1 MALYVPEK
9 ADRGAAPIMLVRSH
23 TATDSPEANHRFGAS
38 GHPSAQGAPMK
49 PTTPD
54 RIRNVA
60 LISHGGAGKTS
71 LAEAMLL
78 DAGAI
83 QRLGSVDAGTTVLDW
98 DPDEHKRNQSVNLG
112 IASVEHDGTRITIV
126 DTPGYA
132 DFQADVVEALAAVDA
147 AIVVIDASAGVEV
160 GTEEVWKL
168 ADARALPR
176 MVFINKM
183 DRENANY
190 DATLDGLKARFGPKI
205 APVYLPIGSAESFT
219 GYVDVVEEHATVY
232 ENGSP
237 REVPIP
243 SELEGIEHSR
253 RDALVEAAAEASDE
267 LMEKYLEGEPFTDA
281 EIEAALHKGT
291 REGSVVPV
299 FVGSALQNIGVRELI
314 SMIVKHVPSPAEV
327 GSRQTVDGTEITPDP
342 NGPFVAQVFKATAD
356 PFVGRLTYFRVVS
369 GSLAGQGHVFNVN
382 RREEERIG
390 NLLGVQGKDQE
401 NLPKVGPGDIAAVAK
416 LTSTMAGDTLVADRA
431 KAVELAPLAFPAPS
445 LQVAIEPESKADL
458 DKLGQALHRLAEEEP
473 AIGIRREEGTGE
485 TILTAMGDAHVDV
498 IVERLKRKFGASVKT
513 TTPRVPYRET
523 IKQAARID
531 NKFKRQTGGHGQY
544 GHVVI
549 EFAPAEMGTGF
560 QFGDKIVG
568 GVVPKQYI
576 PAVEKGLREAMAE
589 GVLAGY
595 PVVDLQATLVDGSYH
610 TVDSSEMAFKVAASQ
625 ALKKA
630 FDAGSPTLL
639 EPIIEV
645 DIVVPDEYMGDV
657 MGQITSKRGHVL
669 GMDSADGLQHLKAQV
684 PQAEMFH
691 YATELRSITQG
702 RGRFSWK
709 LDHYAEV
716 PHNIADKVVAE
727 AAASNGHGPER
738 GH

>member
-1 MALYVPEK
+1 
-9 ADRGAAPIMLVRSH
+9 
-23 TATDSPEANHRFGAS
+23 
-38 GHPSAQGAPMK
+38 MK
-49 PTTPD
+49 PTSPD
-54 RIRNVA
+54 KIRNVA

-71 LAEAMLL
+71 LAEAMLF

-83 QRLGSVDAGTTVLDW
+83 SRLGTVEAGTTALDW
-98 DPDEHKRNQSVNLG
+98 DPDEHKRSQSINLAIG
-112 IASVEHDGTRITIV
+112 SLEHDGVRITIV

-168 ADARALPR
+168 ADARGLPR

-190 DATLDGLKARFGPKI
+190 DATLDALKARFGPKI
-205 APVYLPIGSAESFT
+205 APVYLPIGAAESFK
-219 GYVDVVEEHATVY
+219 GYVDVIEEHATIY
-232 ENGSP
+232 EGGKP
-237 REVPIP
+237 KEVPIP
-243 SELEGIEHSR
+243 DDLAGIEHSR
-253 RDALVEAAAEASDE
+253 RDALVEAAAEASDD
-267 LMEKYLEGEPFTDA
+267 LMMKYLDGEAFTDE
-281 EIEAALHKGT
+281 EIETALHKGT

-299 FVGSALQNIGVRELI
+299 FVGSAIQNIGVRELL
-314 SMIVKHVPSPAEV
+314 SMIARHVPSPAEV
-327 GSRQTVDGTEITPDP
+327 GSRRTVDGKEITPDP
-342 NGPFVAQVFKATAD
+342 SAPFVAQVFKATAD

-369 GSLAGQGHVFNVN
+369 GSLSGQGHVYNVN
-382 RREEERIG
+382 RKEEERIG
-390 NLLGVQGKDQE
+390 NLLSVQGKDQE
-401 NLPKVGPGDIAAVAK
+401 NLATVGPGDIAAVAK
-416 LTSTMAGDTLVADRA
+416 LTSTHAGDTLVADKA
-431 KAVELAPLAFPAPS
+431 HAVELEPLAFPKPS

-458 DKLGQALHRLAEEEP
+458 DKLGQALHRLTEEEP
-473 AIGIRREEGTGE
+473 AIEIRREEGTGE
-485 TILTAMGDAHVDV
+485 TVLTAMGDAHVDV
-498 IVERLKRKFGASVKT
+498 IVDRLKRKFGAAVKT
-513 TTPRVPYRET
+513 ATPRVPYRET
-523 IKQAARID
+523 IRQAARID
-531 NKFKRQTGGHGQY
+531 NKYKRQTGGHGQY

-549 EFAPAEMGTGF
+549 EFAPAEMGEGF
-560 QFGDKIVG
+560 AFGDKIVG

-576 PAVEKGLREAMAE
+576 PAVEKGLREAMSE

-630 FDAGSPTLL
+630 FEAASPALL
-639 EPIIEV
+639 EPILEV

-669 GMDSADGLQHLKAQV
+669 GMDSADGMQHLKAQV

-709 LDHYAEV
+709 VDHYAEV
-716 PHNIADKVVAE
+716 PHAIAEKVIAE
-727 AAASNGHGPER
+727 ASSNGHGAER
-738 GH
+738 AGH

>member
-1 MALYVPEK
+1 
-9 ADRGAAPIMLVRSH
+9 
-23 TATDSPEANHRFGAS
+23 
-38 GHPSAQGAPMK
+38 MK

-54 RIRNVA
+54 KIRNVA

-71 LAEAMLL
+71 LAEAMLF

-83 QRLGSVDAGTTVLDW
+83 TRLGTVEAGTTALDW
-98 DPDEHKRNQSVNLG
+98 DPDEHRRTQSINLAV
-112 IASVEHDGTRITIV
+112 ASLEHDGTRITIV

-147 AIVVIDASAGVEV
+147 AIVVVDASAGVEV
-160 GTEEVWKL
+160 GTEEVWRL
-168 ADARALPR
+168 AEERGLPR
-176 MVFINKM
+176 MIFINKM

-190 DATLDGLKARFGPKI
+190 DATLDALKARFGAKI
-205 APVYLPIGSAESFT
+205 APVYLPIGSADSFR
-219 GYVDVVEEHATVY
+219 GYVDVIEEHANVY
-232 ENGSP
+232 EGGKP
-237 REVPIP
+237 KEVPIP
-243 SELEGIEHSR
+243 PELEGIEHTR

-267 LMEKYLEGEPFTDA
+267 LMMKYLEGEPFSDE
-281 EIEAALHKGT
+281 EIEAAVHKGT

-299 FVGSALQNIGVRELI
+299 FVGSATQNIGVRELL
-314 SMIVKHVPSPAEV
+314 SMIVKHIPSPAEV
-327 GSRQTVDGTEITPDP
+327 GTRRTADGKEIAPDP
-342 NGPFVAQVFKATAD
+342 SGPFVAQVFKATAD

-369 GSLAGQGHVFNVN
+369 GTLSGQGHVYNAT

-390 NLLGVQGKDQE
+390 NLLSVHGKDTE
-401 NLPKVGPGDIAAVAK
+401 TLTKVGPGDIAAVAK
-416 LTSTMAGDTLVADRA
+416 LNSTHAGDTLVAD
-431 KAVELAPLAFPAPS
+431 KSGAVELASLSFPAPS

-458 DKLGQALHRLAEEEP
+458 DKLGQALHRLEEEEP
-473 AIGIRREEGTGE
+473 SVRIHREDGTGE

-498 IVERLKRKFGASVKT
+498 IVDRLKRKFGASVKT
-513 TTPRVPYRET
+513 ATPRVPYRET
-523 IKQAARID
+523 IRQAARID
-531 NKFKRQTGGHGQY
+531 NKYKRQTGGHGQY

-560 QFGDKIVG
+560 AFGDRIVG

-576 PAVEKGLREAMAE
+576 PAVEKGLREAMSE

-630 FDAGSPTLL
+630 FDAASPALL
-639 EPIIEV
+639 EPILEV

-669 GMDSADGLQHLKAQV
+669 GMDSLEGMQHLRAQV

-716 PHNIADKVVAE
+716 PHNIADKVVAD
-727 AAASNGHGPER
+727 AASNGHGAER
-738 GH
+738 AGH

>member
-1 MALYVPEK
+1 M
-9 ADRGAAPIMLVRSH
+9 
-23 TATDSPEANHRFGAS
+23 
-38 GHPSAQGAPMK
+38 Q

-71 LAEAMLL
+71 LAEAMLF

-83 QRLGSVDAGTTVLDW
+83 SRLGSVEAGTATLDW
-98 DPDEHKRNQSVNLG
+98 DPDEHKRNQSINLAIG
-112 IASVEHDGTRITIV
+112 SLEHEGTRITIV

-147 AIVVIDASAGVEV
+147 VIVVIDASAGVEV
-160 GTEEVWKL
+160 GTEEVWRL
-168 ADARALPR
+168 ADQRRLPR

-190 DATLDGLKARFGPKI
+190 DATLDQLKARFGPKI
-205 APVYLPIGSAESFT
+205 APVYLPIGSAEKFR
-219 GYVDVVEEHATVY
+219 GYVDVIEEHATIY
-232 ENGSP
+232 DGGTPN
-237 REVPIP
+237 EVPIP
-243 SELEGIEHSR
+243 EDLEGIEHTR
-253 RDALVEAAAEASDE
+253 RDALVEAAAEASDD
-267 LMEKYLEGEPFTDA
+267 LMMKYLDGESFSDA
-281 EIEAALHKGT
+281 EIEAAVHKGT

-299 FVGSALQNIGVRELI
+299 FVGSALKNIGVRELLA
-314 SMIVKHVPSPAEV
+314 MIVKHVPSPAEV
-327 GSRQTVDGTEITPDP
+327 GSRTTADGKQIDPDP
-342 NGPFVAQVFKATAD
+342 SGPFVAQVFKATAD
-356 PFVGRLTYFRVVS
+356 PFVGRLTYFRVIS
-369 GSLAGQGHVFNVN
+369 GSLGGQGHVYNVN
-382 RREEERIG
+382 RREEERVG
-390 NLLGVQGKDQE
+390 NLLSIQGKETD
-401 NLPKVGPGDIAAVAK
+401 NLSKVGPGDIAAVAK

-431 KAVELAPLAFPAPS
+431 KAVQLLPFAFPAPS

-458 DKLGQALHRLAEEEP
+458 DKLGQALHRLTEEEP
-473 AIGIRREEGTGE
+473 AVLIRREDGTGE

-498 IVERLKRKFGASVKT
+498 IVDRLKRKFGAAVRT
-513 TTPRVPYRET
+513 ATPRVPYRET
-523 IKQAARID
+523 IRQAARID

-549 EFAPAEMGTGF
+549 EFAPGEMGTGF
-560 QFGDKIVG
+560 QFGDRIVG

-630 FDAGSPTLL
+630 FDAGQPALL
-639 EPIIEV
+639 EPILEV

-657 MGQITSKRGHVL
+657 MGQITSKRGHVM

-702 RGRFSWK
+702 RGRFSWTI
-709 LDHYAEV
+709 DHYAEV

-727 AAASNGHGPER
+727 AAASNGHAPER

>member
-1 MALYVPEK
+1 
-9 ADRGAAPIMLVRSH
+9 
-23 TATDSPEANHRFGAS
+23 
-38 GHPSAQGAPMK
+38 MK

-98 DPDEHKRNQSVNLG
+98 DPDEQKRNQSINLG
-112 IASVEHDGTRITIV
+112 IASIEHDGTRITIV

-147 AIVVIDASAGVEV
+147 VIVVVDASAGVEV

-168 ADARALPR
+168 ADARGLPR

-205 APVYLPIGSAESFT
+205 APVYLPIGSAESFI
-219 GYVDVVEEHATVY
+219 GYVDVIEEHATVY

-237 REVPIP
+237 KEVPIP
-243 SELEGIEHSR
+243 AELEGIEHSR

-267 LMEKYLEGEPFTDA
+267 LMEKYLEGEAFTDE

-327 GSRQTVDGTEITPDP
+327 GSRQTVDGKEITPDP

-356 PFVGRLTYFRVVS
+356 PFVGRLTYFRVVA
-369 GSLAGQGHVFNVN
+369 GSLTGQGHVYNAN

-390 NLLGVQGKDQE
+390 NLLAIQGKEQE

-416 LTSTMAGDTLVADRA
+416 LTSTMAGDTLVADRS
-431 KAVELAPLAFPAPS
+431 KAVELSPLAFPAPS

-458 DKLGQALHRLAEEEP
+458 DKLGQALHRLVEEEP

-513 TTPRVPYRET
+513 ATPRVPYRET
-523 IKQAARID
+523 IRREARAHGRY
-531 NKFKRQTGGHGQY
+531 KKQTGGRG
-544 GHVVI
+544 
-549 EFAPAEMGTGF
+549 
-560 QFGDKIVG
+560 QFGDCHIVIAPTPEVEYEFIDKIVG
-568 GVVPKQYI
+568 GVIPQGFR
-576 PAVEKGLREAMAE
+576 PAVDKGIQEAMHHGE
-589 GVLAGY
+589 LAGA
-595 PVVDLQATLVDGSYH
+595 PVQGVRVELVDGSYH
-610 TVDSSEMAFKVAASQ
+610 TVDSSEMAFKI
-625 ALKKA
+625 
-630 FDAGSPTLL
+630 AGSMAWKDAYLAADPVLL
-639 EPIIEV
+639 EPIMELEV
-645 DIVVPDEYMGDV
+645 SVPDDVVGAVNGDLN
-657 MGQITSKRGHVL
+657 SR
-669 GMDSADGLQHLKAQV
+669 
-684 PQAEMFH
+684 
-691 YATELRSITQG
+691 
-702 RGRFSWK
+702 RGRLQGMEPLGGMTSIK
-709 LDHYAEV
+709 AEV
-716 PHNIADKVVAE
+716 PMAELLTYSQSLTSMTGGRGDYSMHFLRYEEVPTHVAQKVIEETKRERE
-727 AAASNGHGPER
+727 AAAKA
-738 GH
+738 

>member
-1 MALYVPEK
+1 
-9 ADRGAAPIMLVRSH
+9 
-23 TATDSPEANHRFGAS
+23 
-38 GHPSAQGAPMK
+38 MK

-71 LAEAMLL
+71 LAEAMLF

-83 QRLGSVDAGTTVLDW
+83 TRLGTVEAGTTTLDW
-98 DPDEHKRNQSVNLG
+98 DPDEHRRTQSINLA
-112 IASVEHDGTRITIV
+112 IASLEHEGTRITIV

-160 GTEEVWKL
+160 GTEEVWRL
-168 ADARALPR
+168 AEERGLPR
-176 MVFINKM
+176 MIFINKM

-190 DATLDGLKARFGPKI
+190 DATLDALKARFGAKI
-205 APVYLPIGSAESFT
+205 APVYLPIGSADSFR
-219 GYVDVVEEHATVY
+219 GYVDVIEEHANVY
-232 ENGSP
+232 EGGKP
-237 REVPIP
+237 KEVPIP
-243 SELEGIEHSR
+243 PELEGIEHTR

-267 LMEKYLEGEPFTDA
+267 LMMKYLEGEPFSDE
-281 EIEAALHKGT
+281 EIEAAVHKGT

-299 FVGSALQNIGVRELI
+299 FVGSATRNIGVRELL
-314 SMIVKHVPSPAEV
+314 SMIAKHIPSPAEV
-327 GSRQTVDGTEITPDP
+327 GARRTADGREVGPDP
-342 NGPFVAQVFKATAD
+342 AGPFVAQVFKATAD

-369 GSLAGQGHVFNVN
+369 GTLAGQGHVYNAT
-382 RREEERIG
+382 RKEDERVG
-390 NLLGVQGKDQE
+390 NLLSVHGKDTE
-401 NLPKVGPGDIAAVAK
+401 TLTKVGPGDIAAVAK
-416 LTSTMAGDTLVADRA
+416 LSTTHAGDTLVAD
-431 KAVELAPLAFPAPS
+431 KAHAIELAPLTFPTPS

-458 DKLGQALHRLAEEEP
+458 DKLGQALHRLEEEEP
-473 AIGIRREEGTGE
+473 SVRIHREEGTGE

-498 IVERLKRKFGASVKT
+498 IVDRLKRKFGASVKT
-513 TTPRVPYRET
+513 ATPRVPYRET
-523 IKQAARID
+523 IRQAARID
-531 NKFKRQTGGHGQY
+531 NKYKRQTGGHGQY

-576 PAVEKGLREAMAE
+576 PAVEKGLREAMSE

-630 FDAGSPTLL
+630 FDAASPALL
-639 EPIIEV
+639 EPILEV

-669 GMDSADGLQHLKAQV
+669 GMDSVDGMQHLKAQV

-716 PHNIADKVVAE
+716 PHNIADKVVAD
-727 AAASNGHGPER
+727 AASNGHGADR
-738 GH
+738 AGH

>member
-1 MALYVPEK
+1 
-9 ADRGAAPIMLVRSH
+9 
-23 TATDSPEANHRFGAS
+23 
-38 GHPSAQGAPMK
+38 MK

-54 RIRNVA
+54 KIRNVA

-71 LAEAMLL
+71 LAEAMLF

-83 QRLGSVDAGTTVLDW
+83 SRLGTVEAGTTTLDW
-98 DPDEHKRNQSVNLG
+98 DPDEHKRSQSINLAIG
-112 IASVEHDGTRITIV
+112 SIEHDGVRITIV

-147 AIVVIDASAGVEV
+147 VIVVIDASSGVEV
-160 GTEEVWKL
+160 GTEEVWRL
-168 ADARALPR
+168 ADARGLPR

-190 DATLDGLKARFGPKI
+190 DAALDQLKGRFGPKI
-205 APVYLPIGSAESFT
+205 APVYLPIGAADSFR
-219 GYVDVVEEHATVY
+219 GYVDVIEEHASVY
-232 ENGSP
+232 EGGKAK
-237 REVPIP
+237 EVPIP
-243 SELEGIEHSR
+243 PELEGMEHTR
-253 RDALVEAAAEASDE
+253 RDALVEAAAEASDD
-267 LMEKYLEGEPFTDA
+267 LMMKYLEGEPFTDE
-281 EIEAALHKGT
+281 EIEAAVHKGT

-299 FVGSALQNIGVRELI
+299 FVGSATQNIGVRELI

-327 GSRQTVDGTEITPDP
+327 GSRSTVDGTQITPDP
-342 NGPFVAQVFKATAD
+342 AGPFVAQVFKATAD

-369 GSLAGQGHVFNVN
+369 GTLTGQGHVYNAS
-382 RREEERIG
+382 RKEDERIG
-390 NLLGVQGKDQE
+390 NLLAVQGKETD
-401 NLPKVGPGDIAAVAK
+401 NVSKVGPGDIAAVAK
-416 LTSTMAGDTLVADRA
+416 LTSTHAGDTLVAD
-431 KAVELAPLAFPAPS
+431 KSQAVQLAPLSFPAPS
-445 LQVAIEPESKADL
+445 LQVSIEPESKADL
-458 DKLGQALHRLAEEEP
+458 DKLGQALHRLEEEEP
-473 AIGIRREEGTGE
+473 CVRIHREEGTGE
-485 TILTAMGDAHVDV
+485 TIMTAMGDAHVDV
-498 IVERLKRKFGASVKT
+498 IVDRLKRKFGASVT
-513 TTPRVPYRET
+513 TGTPRVPYRET
-523 IKQAARID
+523 IRQPARID

-560 QFGDKIVG
+560 QFGDRIVG

-576 PAVEKGLREAMAE
+576 PAVEKGLREAMSE

-630 FDAGSPTLL
+630 FEAASPALL
-639 EPIIEV
+639 EPILEV
-645 DIVVPDEYMGDV
+645 EIVVPDEYMGDV
-657 MGQITSKRGHVL
+657 MGQITAKRGQVL
-669 GMDSADGLQHLKAQV
+669 GMDSADGQQQLRAQV

-716 PHNIADKVVAE
+716 PHTIAEKVIAE
-727 AAASNGHGPER
+727 AGTNGAER

>member
-1 MALYVPEK
+1 
-9 ADRGAAPIMLVRSH
+9 
-23 TATDSPEANHRFGAS
+23 
-38 GHPSAQGAPMK
+38 MK
-49 PTTPD
+49 PTSPD
-54 RIRNVA
+54 RIRNIA

-71 LAEAMLL
+71 LAEAMLF

-83 QRLGSVDAGTTVLDW
+83 NRLGTVEAGTTVLDW
-98 DPDEHKRNQSVNLG
+98 DPDEQKRSQSINLG
-112 IASVEHDGTRITIV
+112 IGSIEHDGVRITIV

-132 DFQADVVEALAAVDA
+132 DFQSDVVEALAAVDA
-147 AIVVIDASAGVEV
+147 AIVVVDASSGVEV
-160 GTEEVWKL
+160 GTEQVWRL
-168 ADARALPR
+168 ADERNLPR

-190 DATLDGLKARFGPKI
+190 DATLDALKAHFGPKI
-205 APVYLPIGSAESFT
+205 APVYLPIGSADAFR
-219 GYVDVVEEHATVY
+219 GYVDVIEEHANVY
-232 ENGSP
+232 ENGAP
-237 REVPIP
+237 HEVPIP
-243 SELEGIEHSR
+243 EELEGIEHTR
-253 RDALVEAAAEASDE
+253 RDALVEAAAEASDD
-267 LMEKYLEGEPFTDA
+267 LMMKYLEGQAFTDE
-281 EIEAALHKGT
+281 EIEAAVHKGT
-291 REGSVVPV
+291 REGTVVPV
-299 FVGSALQNIGVRELI
+299 FVGSATRNIGVRELI
-314 SMIVKHVPSPAEV
+314 AMIAKHVPSPAEV
-327 GSRQTVDGTEITPDP
+327 GARTTVEGKEITPDP

-356 PFVGRLTYFRVVS
+356 PFVGRLTYFRVIS
-369 GSLAGQGHVFNVN
+369 GTLSPQGHVFNVN

-390 NLLGVQGKDQE
+390 NLLGIQGKDQE

-416 LTSTMAGDTLVADRA
+416 LTSTHAGDTLVAD
-431 KAVELAPLAFPAPS
+431 KAHAVQLPPFDFPDPS

-458 DKLGQALHRLAEEEP
+458 DKLGQALHRLEEEEP
-473 AIGIRREEGTGE
+473 CVRIHREEGTNE

-498 IVERLKRKFGASVKT
+498 IVDRLKRKFGASVRT
-513 TTPRVPYRET
+513 ATPRVPYRET
-523 IKQAARID
+523 IRNPARID

-549 EFAPAEMGTGF
+549 EFAPAEMGSGF

-576 PAVEKGLREAMAE
+576 PAVEKGLREAMSE

-630 FDAGSPTLL
+630 FDAASPALL
-639 EPIIEV
+639 EPILEV
-645 DIVVPDEYMGDV
+645 EVVVPDEYMGEV
-657 MGQITSKRGHVL
+657 MGQITAKRGQVL
-669 GMDSADGLQHLKAQV
+669 GMDSVEGQQHLRAQV

-716 PHNIADKVVAE
+716 PHTIAEKVVAE
-727 AAASNGHGPER
+727 AAKNGHGAER
-738 GH
+738 PGH

>member
-1 MALYVPEK
+1 
-9 ADRGAAPIMLVRSH
+9 
-23 TATDSPEANHRFGAS
+23 
-38 GHPSAQGAPMK
+38 MK

-54 RIRNVA
+54 KIRNVA

-71 LAEAMLL
+71 LAEALL
-78 DAGAI
+78 FDAGAI
-83 QRLGSVDAGTTVLDW
+83 SRLGTVEAGNTALDW
-98 DPDEHKRNQSVNLG
+98 DPDEQKRGQSINLAIG
-112 IASVEHDGTRITIV
+112 SLEHDGVRITIV

-132 DFQADVVEALAAVDA
+132 DFQADVIEALAAVDA
-147 AIVVIDASAGVEV
+147 VIVVVDASAGVEV
-160 GTEEVWKL
+160 GTDEVWRL
-168 ADARALPR
+168 ADARRLPR
-176 MVFINKM
+176 MVFVNKM

-190 DATLDGLKARFGPKI
+190 DATLDQLKARFGPKI
-205 APVYLPIGSAESFT
+205 APVYLPIGSAESFR
-219 GYVDVVEEHATVY
+219 GYVDVIEEHATIY
-232 ENGSP
+232 DGGTP
-237 REVPIP
+237 KEVPIP
-243 SELEGIEHSR
+243 AELEGIEHTR

-267 LMEKYLEGEPFTDA
+267 LMMKYLEGEPFSDE
-281 EIEAALHKGT
+281 EIEAAVHKGT

-299 FVGSALQNIGVRELI
+299 FVGSATKNIGVRELI
-314 SMIVKHVPSPAEV
+314 AMIVKHVPSPAEV
-327 GSRQTVDGTEITPDP
+327 GTRTSVDGKVIAPDP
-342 NGPFVAQVFKATAD
+342 AGPFVAQVFKATAD
-356 PFVGRLTYFRVVS
+356 PFVGRLTYFRVIS
-369 GSLAGQGHVFNVN
+369 GTLSGQGHVYNVN

-390 NLLGVQGKDQE
+390 NLLGVQGKEQE
-401 NLPKVGPGDIAAVAK
+401 TLASVGPGDIGAVAK
-416 LTSTMAGDTLVADRA
+416 LTSTGAGDTLVSDRA
-431 KAVELAPLAFPAPS
+431 HAIELPAFEFPSPS

-473 AIGIRREEGTGE
+473 AVRIRREDGTGE
-485 TILTAMGDAHVDV
+485 TILTAMGDSHVDV
-498 IVERLKRKFGASVKT
+498 IVDRLKRKFGAAVRT
-513 TTPRVPYRET
+513 ATPRVPYRET
-523 IKQAARID
+523 IRQAARID

-560 QFGDKIVG
+560 QFGTKIVG

-630 FDAGSPTLL
+630 FDAGEPTLL
-639 EPIIEV
+639 EPVLEV

-657 MGQITSKRGHVL
+657 VGQITSKRGHVL
-669 GMDSADGLQHLKAQV
+669 GMDSIDGMQHLKAQV

-709 LDHYAEV
+709 VDHYAEV
-716 PHNIADKVVAE
+716 PHNIADRVVAE
-727 AAASNGHGPER
+727 AAASNGHAPER

>member
-1 MALYVPEK
+1 
-9 ADRGAAPIMLVRSH
+9 
-23 TATDSPEANHRFGAS
+23 
-38 GHPSAQGAPMK
+38 MK

-54 RIRNVA
+54 KIRNVA

-71 LAEAMLL
+71 LAEAMLF

-83 QRLGSVDAGTTVLDW
+83 NRLGTVEAGTTALDW
-98 DPDEHKRNQSVNLG
+98 DPDEQKRGQSINLAIG
-112 IASVEHDGTRITIV
+112 SVEHEGVRITIV

-160 GTEEVWKL
+160 GTEEIWKL
-168 ADARALPR
+168 ADARGLPR
-176 MVFINKM
+176 LIFVNKM

-190 DATLDGLKARFGPKI
+190 DATLDQLKARFGPKI
-205 APVYLPIGSAESFT
+205 APVYLPIGSADSFR
-219 GYVDVVEEHATVY
+219 GYVDVIEEHATVY
-232 ENGSP
+232 ENGKP
-237 REVPIP
+237 AEVPIP
-243 SELEGIEHSR
+243 PELEGIEHTR

-267 LMEKYLEGEPFTDA
+267 LMEKYLEGEPLTDE
-281 EIEAALHKGT
+281 EIEAAMHKGT

-299 FVGSALQNIGVRELI
+299 FVGSATKNIGVRELI

-327 GSRQTVDGTEITPDP
+327 GSRTTADGRELAPDA
-342 NGPFVAQVFKATAD
+342 NAPFVAQVFKATAD

-369 GSLAGQGHVFNVN
+369 GSLGGQSHLYNVN

-390 NLLGVQGKDQE
+390 NFLAIQGKDQE
-401 NLPKVGPGDIAAVAK
+401 NLARVGPGDIAAVAK
-416 LTSTMAGDTLVADRA
+416 LNSTHAGDTLVAD
-431 KAVELAPLAFPAPS
+431 KASAVQLPPLEFPAPS
-445 LQVAIEPESKADL
+445 LQVAIEAESKGDL
-458 DKLGQALHRLAEEEP
+458 DKLGPALHRLAEEEP
-473 AIGIRREEGTGE
+473 AIRIHREDGTGQ

-498 IVERLKRKFGASVKT
+498 IVDRLKRKFGAAVKT
-513 TTPRVPYRET
+513 ATPRVPYRET
-523 IKQAARID
+523 IRQAARID
-531 NKFKRQTGGHGQY
+531 NRFKRQTGGHGQF

-549 EFAPAEMGTGF
+549 EFAPAEMGAGF

-589 GVLAGY
+589 GILAGY

-630 FDAGSPTLL
+630 FDAASPALL
-639 EPIIEV
+639 EPILEV

-702 RGRFSWK
+702 RGRFSWR

-716 PHNIADKVVAE
+716 PHSIAEKVVAE
-727 AAASNGHGPER
+727 ASHNGHGASER
-738 GH
+738 GGH

>member
-1 MALYVPEK
+1 M
-9 ADRGAAPIMLVRSH
+9 
-23 TATDSPEANHRFGAS
+23 
-38 GHPSAQGAPMK
+38 Q

-54 RIRNVA
+54 KIRNVA
-60 LISHGGAGKTS
+60 LVSHGGAGKTS
-71 LAEAMLL
+71 LAEAMLF

-83 QRLGSVDAGTTVLDW
+83 PRLGNVESGSTVLDW
-98 DPDEHKRNQSVNLG
+98 DPDEHKRGQSVNLAIG
-112 IASVEHDGTRITIV
+112 SLEHDGVRITVV

-132 DFQADVVEALAAVDA
+132 DFQADVIEALAAVDA
-147 AIVVIDASAGVEV
+147 VIVVIDASAGVEV
-160 GTEEVWKL
+160 GTEEVWRL
-168 ADARALPR
+168 ADERNLPR

-190 DATLDGLKARFGPKI
+190 DATLDALKARFGPKI
-205 APVYLPIGSAESFT
+205 APVYLPIGAAETFR
-219 GYVDVVEEHATVY
+219 GYVDVIEEHANVY
-232 ENGSP
+232 ENGKP
-237 REVPIP
+237 KEVPIP
-243 SELEGIEHSR
+243 PELEGIEHSR

-267 LMEKYLEGEPFTDA
+267 LMEKYLEGTPFTDA

-299 FVGSALQNIGVRELI
+299 FVGSATRNIGVRELTT
-314 SMIVKHVPSPAEV
+314 MIAKHVPSPAEI
-327 GSRQTVDGTEITPDP
+327 GSRRTVDGREITPDP
-342 NGPFVAQVFKATAD
+342 AEPFVAQVFKATAD
-356 PFVGRLTYFRVVS
+356 PFVGRLTYFRVIS
-369 GSLAGQGHVFNVN
+369 GTLSGQSHVYNAN
-382 RREEERIG
+382 RHEEERVG
-390 NLLGVQGKDQE
+390 NLLAVQGKDTE
-401 NLPKVGPGDIAAVAK
+401 NLPRVGPGDIAAVAK
-416 LTSTMAGDTLVADRA
+416 LTSTTAGDTLVADKA
-431 KAVELAPLAFPAPS
+431 HAVELASLDFPAPS
-445 LQVAIEPESKADL
+445 LQVSIEPESKADL

-473 AIGIRREEGTGE
+473 CVAIRREDGTGE

-498 IVERLKRKFGASVKT
+498 IVDRLKRKFGAAVT
-513 TTPRVPYRET
+513 TGTPRVPYRET
-523 IKQAARID
+523 IRQPARIE
-531 NKFKRQTGGHGQY
+531 NRYKRQTGGHGQY

-560 QFGDKIVG
+560 QFGDRIVG

-630 FDAGSPTLL
+630 FDMASPALL
-639 EPIIEV
+639 EPILVV
-645 DIVVPDEYMGDV
+645 DVVVPDEFMGDV

-669 GMDSADGLQHLKAQV
+669 GMDSIEGMQHLKAQV

-702 RGRFSWK
+702 RGRFSATV
-709 LDHYAEV
+709 DHYAEV
-716 PHNIADKVVAE
+716 PHAIADRVVAE
-727 AAASNGHGPER
+727 AASNGHGGPER

>member
-1 MALYVPEK
+1 
-9 ADRGAAPIMLVRSH
+9 
-23 TATDSPEANHRFGAS
+23 
-38 GHPSAQGAPMK
+38 MK

-71 LAEAMLL
+71 LAEAMLF

-83 QRLGSVDAGTTVLDW
+83 TRLGTVEAGTTTLDW
-98 DPDEHKRNQSVNLG
+98 DPDEHRRSQSVNLAIG
-112 IASVEHDGTRITIV
+112 SLEHDGVRVTIV

-147 AIVVIDASAGVEV
+147 AIIVIDASAGVEV
-160 GTEEVWKL
+160 GTEEVWRL
-168 ADARALPR
+168 AEARGLPR

-190 DATLDGLKARFGPKI
+190 DAALDGLKARFGPKI
-205 APVYLPIGSAESFT
+205 APVYLPIGAADSFR
-219 GYVDVVEEHATVY
+219 GYVDVIEEHANVY
-232 ENGSP
+232 EGGSP
-237 REVPIP
+237 KEVPIP
-243 SELEGIEHSR
+243 PELEGIEHTR

-267 LMEKYLEGEPFTDA
+267 LMEKYLEGEAFTDA

-291 REGSVVPV
+291 REGTVVPV
-299 FVGSALQNIGVRELI
+299 FVGSATKNIGVRELI
-314 SMIVKHVPSPAEV
+314 SMIVKHIPSPAEV
-327 GSRQTVDGTEITPDP
+327 GTRTTVDGTEITPDP
-342 NGPFVAQVFKATAD
+342 NGPFVAQVFKAIAD

-369 GSLAGQGHVFNVN
+369 GTLSGQGHVHNAN
-382 RREEERIG
+382 RREDERVG
-390 NLLGVQGKDQE
+390 NLLSVQGKE
-401 NLPKVGPGDIAAVAK
+401 TETVAKVGPGDIAAVAK
-416 LTSTMAGDTLVADRA
+416 LTSTHAGDTLVGDRA
-431 KAVELAPLAFPAPS
+431 HAVKLAPFDFPAPS

-458 DKLGQALHRLAEEEP
+458 DKLGQALHRLEEEEP
-473 AIGIRREEGTGE
+473 SIRIHREEGTGE

-498 IVERLKRKFGASVKT
+498 IVDRLKRKFGAAVRTS
-513 TTPRVPYRET
+513 TPRVPYRET
-523 IKQAARID
+523 IRQAARID
-531 NKFKRQTGGHGQY
+531 NRFKRQTGGHGQY

-630 FDAGSPTLL
+630 FDAASPALL
-639 EPIIEV
+639 EPILIV
-645 DIVVPDEYMGDV
+645 DIVVPDEIMGDV
-657 MGQITSKRGHVL
+657 MGQITGKRGHVL
-669 GMDSADGLQHLKAQV
+669 GMDSVEGMQHLKAQV

-702 RGRFSWK
+702 RGRFSWQI
-709 LDHYAEV
+709 DHYAEV
-716 PHNIADKVVAE
+716 PHTIADKVVAE
-727 AAASNGHGPER
+727 AAANGHQSER
-738 GH
+738 AGH

>member
-1 MALYVPEK
+1 
-9 ADRGAAPIMLVRSH
+9 
-23 TATDSPEANHRFGAS
+23 
-38 GHPSAQGAPMK
+38 MK

-54 RIRNVA
+54 KIRNVA

-71 LAEAMLL
+71 LAEAMLF

-83 QRLGSVDAGTTVLDW
+83 NRLGTVEAGTTALDW
-98 DPDEHKRNQSVNLG
+98 DPDEQKRGQSINLAIG
-112 IASVEHDGTRITIV
+112 SIEHEGVRITIV

-147 AIVVIDASAGVEV
+147 VIVVIDASAGVEV

-168 ADARALPR
+168 ADARGLPR
-176 MVFINKM
+176 MIFVNKM

-190 DATLDGLKARFGPKI
+190 DATLDQLKARFGPKI
-205 APVYLPIGSAESFT
+205 APVYLPIGSADSFR
-219 GYVDVVEEHATVY
+219 GYVDVIEEHATVY
-232 ENGSP
+232 EKGQP
-237 REVPIP
+237 TEVPIP
-243 SELEGIEHSR
+243 PELEGIEHSR

-267 LMEKYLEGEPFTDA
+267 LMEKYLEGESLSDT

-299 FVGSALQNIGVRELI
+299 FVGSATKNIGVRELI
-314 SMIVKHVPSPAEV
+314 NMVVKHVPSPAEV
-327 GSRQTVDGTEITPDP
+327 GVRTTVDGKQIDPDP
-342 NGPFVAQVFKATAD
+342 DGPFVAHVFKATAD
-356 PFVGRLTYFRVVS
+356 PFVGRLTYFRVIS
-369 GSLAGQGHVFNVN
+369 GSLAGQGHVYNVN
-382 RREEERIG
+382 RREDERVG
-390 NLLGVQGKDQE
+390 NLLSVQGKDQG
-401 NLPKVGPGDIAAVAK
+401 NVAKVGPGDIAAVAK
-416 LTSTMAGDTLVADRA
+416 LTSTSAGDTLVADRA
-431 KAVELAPLAFPAPS
+431 HAVELPALDFPVPS
-445 LQVAIEPESKADL
+445 LQVAIEAESKADL
-458 DKLGQALHRLAEEEP
+458 DKLGQALHRLAEEDP
-473 AIGIRREEGTGE
+473 GVQIRREEGTGE

-498 IVERLKRKFGASVKT
+498 IVDRLKRKFGASVRT
-513 TTPRVPYRET
+513 ATPRVPYRET
-523 IKQAARID
+523 IRQAARID
-531 NKFKRQTGGHGQY
+531 NKYKRQTGGHGQY

-560 QFGDKIVG
+560 EFGNKIVG

-595 PVVDLQATLVDGSYH
+595 PVVDLTATLVDGSYH

-630 FDAGSPTLL
+630 FDAASPALL
-639 EPIIEV
+639 EPILEV
-645 DIVVPDEYMGDV
+645 DVVVPDEFMGDV

-709 LDHYAEV
+709 IDHYAEV
-716 PHNIADKVVAE
+716 PINIADRVVAD
-727 AAASNGHGPER
+727 AGHNGHGSER
-738 GH
+738 GQ